1 MNGATLREQKEFL
14 RELLHVKFPN
24 TTKLVIDAQS
34 AGEGLLSLL
43 AEPWIYQDAKGN
55 RTEYPR
61 IVGQIYLA

>member
-1 MNGATLREQKEFL
+1 MVFTKVMNGATLREQKEFL

-55 RTEYPR
+55 RIE
-61 IVGQIYLA
+61 